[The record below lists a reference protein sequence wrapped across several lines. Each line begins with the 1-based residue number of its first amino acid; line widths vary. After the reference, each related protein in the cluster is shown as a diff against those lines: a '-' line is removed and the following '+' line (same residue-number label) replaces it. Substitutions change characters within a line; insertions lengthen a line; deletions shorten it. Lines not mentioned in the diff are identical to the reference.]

1 MKIFKE
7 KNYTMA
13 HESIAKALW
22 EYNLSK
28 ESTIQFLELSC
39 DSDAMEE

>member
-1 MKIFKE
+1 
-7 KNYTMA
+7 MA

-22 EYNLSK
+22 KYNLSK
-28 ESTIQFLELSC
+28 ELTIQFSESSS